1 MGNSQRHLIFLLIL
15 VVFTALGSPDSKA
28 QVSFGLFSSDTLELN
43 LLAVQELDFGSR
55 VSGQGTVSINLEDE
69 ENGLVVP
76 LEIVGVAY
84 LDVTVTFP
92 PTIELVQQDTGEN
105 TPDVMT
111 LNVRMAYSNRGIEG
125 EDFARS
131 AAVQVPAGMGSA
143 TFQIQSR
150 PGGPPGPPPTPPHA
164 GYKPPTGTA
173 YIYIYGDLDVGQVGA
188 GIYRGDIDI
197 HVQYF

>member
-1 MGNSQRHLIFLLIL
+1 MGHTRRYLFFLLSMA
-15 VVFTALGSPDSKA
+15 FFAAAGFKTSEA

-43 LLAVQELDFGSR
+43 FVGIEELDFGPR
-55 VSGQGTVSINLEDE
+55 ISGEGTVSINLQE
-69 ENGLVVP
+69 EEGLVVP

-92 PTIELVQQDTGEN
+92 PTIELVQQDTDN
-105 TPDVMT
+105 PDVMT
-111 LNVRMAYSNRGIEG
+111 LNVRMAYSNRGIDG

-131 AAVQVPAGMGSA
+131 AAVEVPAGMGSV
-143 TFQIQSR
+143 TFQIQRR

-173 YIYIYGDLDVGQVGA
+173 YIYIYGDLEVGQVSA
-188 GIYRGDIDI
+188 GTYLGDIDI
-197 HVQYF
+197 NVQYF

>member
-1 MGNSQRHLIFLLIL
+1 MGSTRRYLNFLLI
-15 VVFTALGSPDSKA
+15 VAFFTASGFKTAKA

-43 LLAVQELDFGSR
+43 FVGIEELDFGPR
-55 VSGQGTVSINLEDE
+55 ISGEGTVSINLQE
-69 ENGLVVP
+69 EEGLVVP

-92 PTIELVQQDTGEN
+92 PTIELVQQDTDN
-105 TPDVMT
+105 PDVMT

-131 AAVQVPAGMGSA
+131 AAVEVTAGMGSV
-143 TFQIQSR
+143 TFQIQRR

-173 YIYIYGDLDVGQVGA
+173 YIYIYGNLEVGQVSA
-188 GIYRGDIDI
+188 GTYRGDIDI
-197 HVQYF
+197 NVQYF